1 MAVLPLAIPIA
12 TTLIGSGLNVGQAIG
27 ASKKRKEAEAA
38 ADAAAARLKAMRFE
52 DAMAGLQVPMMG
64 FEQAAQ
70 KQAQREAMQIQALQE
85 AGGAAVLG
93 GTPGLA
99 AMGAEEE
106 LARMAQIDQ
115 MEYARNL
122 ELARNRQQLA
132 NMNLQMQ
139 ANIEGMELGG
149 AQQAAAQA
157 ESDKRAAISGMAQSI
172 GQAGIDIYKT
182 MPLYKAQEEAAK
194 TAAAA
199 ATSVAAPKN
208 TLTGKYASLDNIN
221 APQYGIGATP
231 TPSYSGALQVPQIGS
246 KIQPHP
252 MLNPFESPIN
262 KYTPSINPLNP
273 VGETVNLLEL
283 PPSMGGK
290 NLGAYNPFASFSS
303 PFEQYTTF

>member
-1 MAVLPLAIPIA
+1 MGPLVIPIA
-12 TTLIGSGLNVGQAIG
+12 TTLIGSGLNVGQAIN

-99 AMGAEEE
+99 AMGAEAE

-182 MPLYKAQEEAAK
+182 IPLYKAQEEAAK
-194 TAAAA
+194 AAAA
-199 ATSVAAPKN
+199 ATTSVAAPKN

-221 APQYGIGATP
+221 APQYGIGANP